1 MKLPSGLGRQI
12 LLAMSA
18 ITVVAGLIVFFGTYL
33 AYTVIIA
40 LYPRLDTDGGWL
52 TLTDL
57 AILGVAI
64 LLTLP
69 IAVLVALRLARRIL
83 EPLETLAGS
92 ARRIADGDLSARAR
106 PGDRSLGETAELVDD
121 FNLMAQRL
129 QDMAAD
135 MALWNATIAHELR
148 TPLTVLKGRLQGMI
162 DGVFEPDERS
172 LRGLVLQVD
181 GLARLVEDLR
191 TVTLADSGHLDLRLE
206 DVNLADVVTEL
217 AEFVGPDLAAA
228 GFPLRLHLT
237 DVTVRIDATRIRQ
250 ALLALVTN
258 ARRHG
263 ARGAITISLGV
274 SGRTVLLGVADE
286 GPGLPPE
293 LASRVFDPFVRGD
306 PVRSREVG
314 GNGLGLSVVRAIVE
328 AHGGSLR
335 YRPAPGGGALF
346 EMVLTTSRPP
356 GRLVPRPHRLTADP
370 SIASKAT

>member
-1 MKLPSGLGRQI
+1 MKLPAGLGRQI

-33 AYTVIIA
+33 AYTVMIA
-40 LYPRLDTDGGWL
+40 LYPRLETDSGWL

-57 AILGVAI
+57 AILGIAI

-69 IAVLVALRLARRIL
+69 IAVFVALRLARRIL
-83 EPLETLAGS
+83 QPLETLALS
-92 ARRIADGDLSARAR
+92 ARRIADGDLSARAQ

-121 FNLMAQRL
+121 FNTMAQRL

-148 TPLTVLKGRLQGMI
+148 TPLTILKGRLQGMI

-181 GLARLVEDLR
+181 SLARLVEDLR

-206 DVNLADVVTEL
+206 NVNLAQVVTEL
-217 AEFVGPDLAAA
+217 AEFAGPDLAAA
-228 GFPLRLHLT
+228 GFPLRLDLD
-237 DVTVRIDATRIRQ
+237 DVAVRVDATRIRQ

-263 ARGAITISLGV
+263 ARGAITISLSV
-274 SGRTVLLGVADE
+274 SERVARLRVADE
-286 GPGLPPE
+286 GPGLSPE
-293 LASRVFDPFVRGD
+293 MATRVFDPFVRGD
-306 PVRSREVG
+306 PVRAREVG
-314 GNGLGLSVVRAIVE
+314 GNGLGLSVVRAIAE
-328 AHGGSLR
+328 AHGGSVR
-335 YRPAPGGGALF
+335 YRAAPGGGALF
-346 EMVLTTSRPP
+346 EMILATAGPP
-356 GRLVPRPHRLTADP
+356 DRQARRDA
-370 SIASKAT
+370 ASPIIIV

>member
-1 MKLPSGLGRQI
+1 MKLPVGLGRQI

-33 AYTVIIA
+33 AYTVMIA
-40 LYPRLDTDGGWL
+40 FYPRLESDDGGL

-57 AILGVAI
+57 AILGAAI
-64 LLTLP
+64 LVTLP
-69 IAVLVALRLARRIL
+69 IAVFVALRLARRIL
-83 EPLETLAGS
+83 EPLETLALS
-92 ARRIADGDLSARAR
+92 ARRIADGDLSARAE

-121 FNLMAQRL
+121 FNTMAQRL

-148 TPLTVLKGRLQGMI
+148 TPLTILKGRLQGMI

-181 GLARLVEDLR
+181 SLARLVEDLR
-191 TVTLADSGHLDLRLE
+191 TVTLADSGHLDLHRE
-206 DVNLADVVTEL
+206 DVNLAVVVAEL
-217 AEFVGPDLAAA
+217 AEFAGPDLAAA
-228 GFPLRLHLT
+228 GFPVRLDLA
-237 DVTVRIDATRIRQ
+237 DVIVRVDATRIRQ

-263 ARGAITISLGV
+263 AGGAITISLGV
-274 SGRTVLLGVADE
+274 SERTVLLGVADH
-286 GPGLPPE
+286 GPGLTPE
-293 LASRVFDPFVRGD
+293 LAARVFDPFVRGD
-306 PVRSREVG
+306 PERSREVG

-328 AHGGSLR
+328 AHGGNLR

-346 EMVLTTSRPP
+346 EIALTTSGPP
-356 GRLVPRPHRLTADP
+356 DRVARRDA
-370 SIASKAT
+370 ASPVRTV